1 MGMLKK
7 PAALRPGQTI
17 GLVAPSFA
25 LPEPELLP
33 KAVDSLEA
41 LGYRV
46 KVGDCCLSRHGYF
59 AGDDAARAGEIN
71 RMFRDDSVD
80 AIMCVRGGYGATRIL
95 PLLDYN
101 AIRANPKVFS
111 GSSDVTALHSALLT
125 SAGLVA
131 FHGLMAVSD
140 FSHEEN
146 DAFSLDTFWQVVGS
160 TRPGLCL
167 QNPPAYPTRS
177 LVDGR
182 ARGPLIGGNLSL
194 VASCIGTPYAYE
206 FDGAIL
212 FLEDVSERTYVVDR
226 LLTQLANA
234 GVFRRVAG
242 VVLGEFTK
250 CDPRKNMPHD
260 FTMDQVL
267 ADIFAACEVPVL
279 SGLRCG
285 HVTPKLSLPFGI
297 ECELDTKA
305 GAIRLLENA
314 VV

>member
-7 PAALRPGQTI
+7 PAAMRPGQTV

-25 LPEPELLP
+25 LPKPELLP
-33 KAVDSLEA
+33 KAVDALEA

-46 KVGDCCLSRHGYF
+46 KVGGCCLSRHGYF
-59 AGDDAARAGEIN
+59 AGDDVARAGEIN
-71 RMFRDDSVD
+71 QMFRDDSVD
-80 AIMCVRGGYGATRIL
+80 AILCVRGGYGATRIL

-111 GSSDVTALHSALLT
+111 GYSDVTALHSALLT
-125 SAGLVA
+125 NAGLVT

-140 FSHEEN
+140 FSHEAN
-146 DAFSLDTFWQVVGS
+146 DTFSLDTFWQVAGG
-160 TRPGLCL
+160 TQEGLCL
-167 QNPPAYPTRS
+167 QNPPAYPTHAI
-177 LVDGR
+177 VDGS

-212 FLEDVSERTYVVDR
+212 FLEEVSERTYAVDR
-226 LLTQLANA
+226 MLTQLANA
-234 GVFRRVAG
+234 GVFHRVAG
-242 VVLGEFTK
+242 VVLGEFTS
-250 CDPRKNMPHD
+250 CDPRKNMADD
-260 FTMDQVL
+260 FVMDQVL
-267 ADIFAACEVPVL
+267 AEVFAHCDAPVL

-285 HVTPKLSLPFGI
+285 HVTPKLSLPFGV
-297 ECELDTKA
+297 ECEMDTKT
-305 GAIRLLENA
+305 GTIRLLENA